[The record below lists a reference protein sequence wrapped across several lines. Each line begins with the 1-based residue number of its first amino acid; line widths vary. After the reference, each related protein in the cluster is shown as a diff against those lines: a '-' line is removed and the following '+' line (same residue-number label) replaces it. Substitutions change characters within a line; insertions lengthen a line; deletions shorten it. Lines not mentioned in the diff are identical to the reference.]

1 MNKMYRPTE
10 LFVVEAPMWKSCSV
24 ASFVFFSSLL
34 PKWPLTVEEEAVISP
49 QQQSNWLYS
58 LIALR
63 GKMRESV
70 QCPDLPTTG
79 THQRIPER
87 RVCVSLLPHSGRVA
101 RSALFHISCQI
112 STFYRFYLTGL
123 SGAETLLVC
132 SVTAYNSQ
140 MNKNSVIMR

>member
-1 MNKMYRPTE
+1 
-10 LFVVEAPMWKSCSV
+10 MWKSCLV
-24 ASFVFFSSLL
+24 ASFVFFFLVAEMAFNSGGGGDFTTATEQLAAQPAPS
-34 PKWPLTVEEEAVISP
+34 
-49 QQQSNWLYS
+49 QYS
-58 LIALR
+58 LIALC
-63 GKMRESV
+63 GKVRESV

-79 THQRIPER
+79 THQRIPEH
-87 RVCVSLLPHSGRVA
+87 RVCVSLLPHSGHVA

-140 MNKNSVIMR
+140 MNKK